1 MQVLI
6 LFQYLNGVVK
16 FKTTQQVLTD
26 SQSNWVKEITDRVYA
41 ILSETPPNG
50 KQFAA
55 SVKHILMREEN
66 WISWKNES
74 CPSFARVQQ
83 KPEIGK
89 ENQKKAKPPKRIIG
103 EEYLHNRQAKR
114 INMGSHELTRLWNL
128 HPGK

>member
-26 SQSNWVKEITDRVYA
+26 SQSNWVNEITDRVYT

-55 SVKHILMREEN
+55 SGKHILMREEN

-89 ENQKKAKPPKRIIG
+89 ENQKKAKPPKRTIG